1 MGGSGPRGFLYQL
14 NTGDGRVVIIEA
26 VCNVLVQTLNDMGL
40 SREQDNFLQSH
51 VGEILGNYVI

>member
-1 MGGSGPRGFLYQL
+1 M